1 MTGLRVVLAE
11 DDVLLSAYTD
21 VEQAMELLARR
32 RGVGYLLK
40 LNCGRGRPASA
51 PAFGARS

>member
-40 LNCGRGRPASA
+40 LSRGRGIPASA
-51 PAFGARS
+51 PAFGVRS